1 MQCIVSNVTR
11 ESTPPD
17 LHEDESA
24 ISMQLPLINDEEGTE
39 QFQHLPKSSF
49 GPLSNLRNV
58 RPFLVLWAVSV
69 SSFFSLKT
77 KER

>member
-1 MQCIVSNVTR
+1 
-11 ESTPPD
+11 
-17 LHEDESA
+17 
-24 ISMQLPLINDEEGTE
+24 MQLPLINDEEGTE

-58 RPFLVLWAVSV
+58 RPFLVLWALSV